1 MSIFASVSGL
11 AGFLALAPDAA
22 RAQREHPNEIGV
34 SFGLVTRSQR
44 DENFNR
50 TRYAGVLGNFGIFY
64 TRSQPRHRHEVGFSG
79 GAGVGWNRYNKSLLF
94 IDLDLRYRFAHRV
107 GDGAVGTWLGF
118 AAGGG
123 PRMFIFRDEDSDHV
137 NWQTLYDLAPT
148 VAVEGRVR
156 GRRGR
161 THVLAGNLDLPLV
174 GLVSRPPSEV
184 TYNNDLPSL
193 GYGLVRT
200 HHDPRFASLHNVQAV
215 RVGFRWRLALT
226 KRLTQSVG
234 LKSEYMR
241 IAFPAPIASF
251 THVLY
256 YRLDVGW
263 GRWRAQR

>member
-1 MSIFASVSGL
+1 M
-11 AGFLALAPDAA
+11 ALASSLSALACGLLLAPAPAA
-22 RAQREHPNEIGV
+22 GAREHPNEIGF
-34 SFGLVTRSQR
+34 SFGLATRSQR

-50 TRYAGVLGNFGIFY
+50 TRYAGVLGNFGLFY
-64 TRSQPRHRHEVGFSG
+64 TRAQPRHRHELGLSG
-79 GAGVGWNRYNKSLLF
+79 GSGVGWNRYDKSLLF
-94 IDLDLRYRFAHRV
+94 IDLELRYRFAHRI
-107 GDGAVGTWLGF
+107 GDGRIGTWLGF

-137 NWQTLYDLAPT
+137 NWQTQYDLAPT
-148 VAVEGRVR
+148 FAVEGTVR

-161 THVLAGNLDLPLV
+161 DHVLAGNFELPLV

-200 HHDPRFASLHNVQAV
+200 HHDPRFASLHDVQAV

-226 KRLTQSVG
+226 KVLTQSVG

-241 IAFPAPIASF
+241 ITFPAPIASF
-251 THVLY
+251 THLLY

-263 GRWRAQR
+263 GRWRRTR